1 MVTAVALSEGL
12 DIKLNTAVR
21 KIRYTQMR
29 MEITT
34 SNTRDNTKPVTYKA
48 DCVPSTLLLG
58 VLKQSIS
65 TATSS
70 PNMVNFNPPL
80 SD

>member
-1 MVTAVALSEGL
+1 MALSEGL

-21 KIRYTQMR
+21 QIRYTQMR

-48 DCVPSTLLLG
+48 HCVPCTLLLG

-65 TATSS
+65 TATLS
-70 PNMVNFNPPL
+70 PKMVNLNPALP
-80 SD
+80 D